1 MAYLHNIIEQ
11 LENTLHVQIHGSYHS
26 RAKIESVLFWT
37 SSQYQIKGDSSKILY
52 LCDASNFTGAPAN
65 GYLLIVNYPNFDL
78 PVHCLCIPQEVDIC
92 DVLNIAQ
99 TAVLEH
105 HLLKLKEEELFQ
117 TLHQNTGIAGLVNI
131 AYTHLGNPINICDTS
146 FTVIASSPKSN
157 DIRNLEEK
165 DGRLYLKDTKFQN
178 MIDQEL
184 IKKIYST
191 TAPFMTYVE
200 DYPYQW
206 IFRSIRIRHSV
217 VGYICV
223 RAIQQDFKE
232 EDFDYIDMLSHILS
246 IELQRNIGLGQPG
259 GLMNYDY
266 FLTELLDGHFART
279 DYITNH
285 MIQLEREP
293 KNYYFLLILD
303 NPANHTPEL
312 SLKNYDSQILSI
324 LPNCMPGFYHNKL
337 TILLPSSRLTP
348 FTSKEESRLLTF
360 LQFHQIYAYI
370 SYPYEEISESHNY
383 YRQVDFLS
391 SLSPETLGTPED
403 RFVYYKNHFIKHTF
417 ELCGDFSLLKTT
429 IHPHVRHLIAY
440 DRTHHTEYATTLF
453 TYITNNRNAMDT
465 ANALH
470 IHKSTFFYR
479 LNKMTELFELDLSQ
493 DKLMFAYEYS
503 FLLIQFLK
511 SK

>member
-1 MAYLHNIIEQ
+1 MAYLRNIVEQ
-11 LENTLHVQIHGSYHS
+11 LENTLHVQVHGSYHS
-26 RAKIESVLFWT
+26 RAEIESVLFWN
-37 SSQYQIKGDSSKILY
+37 SSQCHVQKVSSKILY
-52 LCDASNFTGAPAN
+52 LCDASNFTGAPMN
-65 GYLLIVNYPNFDL
+65 EYMIIVNYPNFDL
-78 PVHCLCIPQEVDIC
+78 PAGCLCIPQKAAIE
-92 DVLNIAQ
+92 DVLNVAQ

-117 TLHQNTGIAGLVNI
+117 TLHQNTGIAGLANI

-146 FTVIASSPKSN
+146 FTVIASSPKNN
-157 DIRNLEEK
+157 DISNLEEK

-178 MIDQEL
+178 MIDREL
-184 IKKIYST
+184 VKKIYST
-191 TAPFMTYVE
+191 TVPFITYLE

-223 RAIQQDFKE
+223 RAIQKEFRE
-232 EDFDYIDMLSHILS
+232 EDLDYIDMLSHILS
-246 IELQRNIGLGQPG
+246 IEWQRNMSLGQPS
-259 GLMNYDY
+259 GLNYDY
-266 FLTELLDGHFART
+266 FLTELLDGHFTRK

-293 KNYYFLLILD
+293 KNYYFLIILD
-303 NPANHTPEL
+303 NPANRAPEL
-312 SLKNYDSQILSI
+312 SLKNYYSQILSI
-324 LPNCMPGFYHNKL
+324 LPNCMLGFYHNKL
-337 TILLPSSRLTP
+337 TILLPSNRLTP
-348 FTSKEESRLLTF
+348 FTSREESRLLTF

-370 SYPYEEISESHNY
+370 SYPYEEISESYKY
-383 YRQVDFLS
+383 YGQVDFLS
-391 SLSPETLGTPED
+391 SLSPETFGTPED
-403 RFVYYKNHFIKHTF
+403 RFIYYRNHFIEHTF

-429 IHPHVRHLIAY
+429 IHPHIRHMIAY
-440 DRTHHTEYATTLF
+440 DRTHHTEYANTLF
-453 TYITNNRNAMDT
+453 TYIANNRNAMDT

-479 LNKMTELFELDLSQ
+479 LNKMTELFELDLSH
-493 DKLMFAYEYS
+493 DNLMFAYEYS